1 MIRAA
6 AWRLSRAAIPRQAVT
21 AMHATSRTGAWN
33 DVCRNRAAGFR
44 TFPAVRSSGT
54 GKTVVGGLWGLI

>member
-21 AMHATSRTGAWN
+21 ILRATSRTGLSN
-33 DVCRNRAAGFR
+33 GVCHNRPAGFS
-44 TFPAVRSSGT
+44 TCLVARSSGT
-54 GKTVVGGLWGLI
+54 GKAA